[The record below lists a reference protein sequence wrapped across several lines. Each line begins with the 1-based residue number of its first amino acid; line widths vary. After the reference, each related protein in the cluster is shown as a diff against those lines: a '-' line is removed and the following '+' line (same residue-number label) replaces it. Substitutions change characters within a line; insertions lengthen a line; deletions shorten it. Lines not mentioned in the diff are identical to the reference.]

1 MPGYLTLPKD
11 EFKGR
16 VARLQSNLAAAGLG
30 GVLLIQ
36 NTDRYYFTGTLQSGF
51 VVIPVKGDPLVA
63 VRKDYDRAV
72 VESAWPV
79 TKLASTR
86 GLAHLVRETFGELPS
101 PLGMEYD
108 VLPVKQ
114 AKMMEKLFEGA
125 EFADASHQIMY
136 TRAIK
141 SEEEIDAIRIA
152 CEQVDRAVS
161 MVAGI
166 VKPGM
171 TERELSARIEYELRL
186 SGHAGRIEMRGFN
199 QWIFYGHVLSGRG
212 GGEPSGFDMPT
223 SGIGASPFIS
233 QGASDKVIEI
243 GDAITVDLMG
253 SNGGYLCDQT
263 RLFSLGE
270 LKEPLKGAF
279 AAAVAIEEEVAA
291 MARPGVSASELYEK
305 AVELADATPYGKNF
319 LGDGAKV
326 SFVGHG
332 LGVEVDEYP
341 FLARGFKMPL
351 EEGMVF
357 ALEPKFIFRD
367 LGAVGIE
374 DTYVVRADGA
384 EQLTTSPK
392 SLITVE

>member
-1 MPGYLTLPKD
+1 MPGYLTLPQD

-16 VARLQSNLAAAGLG
+16 VSRLQDNMNAAGLG
-30 GVLLIQ
+30 GVLLLQ

-51 VVIPVKGDPLVA
+51 VVIPAEGAPLVA
-63 VRKDYDRAV
+63 IRKDCERAKA
-72 VESAWPV
+72 ESAWPV

-86 GLAHLVRETFGELPS
+86 GLAHLVRETLGELPS

-114 AKMMEKLFEGA
+114 AMMMEKLFDGA
-125 EFADASHQIMY
+125 EFADASHALMQ

-141 SEEEIDAIRIA
+141 SEAEVDAIRIA

-171 TERELSARIEYELRL
+171 TERELSARIEYELRMV
-186 SGHAGRIEMRGFN
+186 GHGGRIGMRGFN
-199 QWIFYGHVLSGRG
+199 QWIFYGHILSGSG

-223 SGIGASPFIS
+223 SGKGSSPLLS
-233 QGASDKVIEI
+233 QGASDKVIEM
-243 GDAITVDLMG
+243 GEALTVDIMG

-270 LKEPLKGAF
+270 LGEPLKGAF
-279 AAAVAIEEEVAA
+279 EAAVAIEEEVAA
-291 MARPGVSASELYEK
+291 IARPGVPASKLYEK
-305 AVELADATPYGKNF
+305 AVELAEATPYGDNF

-332 LGVEVDEYP
+332 LGLEVDEYP
-341 FLARGFKMPL
+341 FLARGFNMPL

-357 ALEPKFIFRD
+357 ALEPKFIFKGI
-367 LGAVGIE
+367 GAVGIE

-392 SLITVE
+392 QLVTIG

>member
-166 VKPGM
+166 VKQGM
-171 TERELSARIEYELRL
+171 TER
-186 SGHAGRIEMRGFN
+186 
-199 QWIFYGHVLSGRG
+199 
-212 GGEPSGFDMPT
+212 
-223 SGIGASPFIS
+223 
-233 QGASDKVIEI
+233 
-243 GDAITVDLMG
+243 
-253 SNGGYLCDQT
+253 
-263 RLFSLGE
+263 
-270 LKEPLKGAF
+270 
-279 AAAVAIEEEVAA
+279 
-291 MARPGVSASELYEK
+291 
-305 AVELADATPYGKNF
+305 
-319 LGDGAKV
+319 
-326 SFVGHG
+326 
-332 LGVEVDEYP
+332 
-341 FLARGFKMPL
+341 
-351 EEGMVF
+351 
-357 ALEPKFIFRD
+357 
-367 LGAVGIE
+367 
-374 DTYVVRADGA
+374 
-384 EQLTTSPK
+384 
-392 SLITVE
+392 